1 MISMMLRWKA
11 YKVLQ
16 KPFWL
21 PSIREGVKTAYPTT
35 KISPLTFQE
44 AQCAGFQGLRVEHFS
59 SAYQPHT

>member
-1 MISMMLRWKA
+1 MMLRWKA